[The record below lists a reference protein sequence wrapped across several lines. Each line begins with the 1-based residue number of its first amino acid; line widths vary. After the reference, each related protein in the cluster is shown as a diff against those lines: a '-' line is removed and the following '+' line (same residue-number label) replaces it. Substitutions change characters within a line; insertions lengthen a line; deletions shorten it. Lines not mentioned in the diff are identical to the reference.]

1 MRRADWNSKLLED
14 IEKSYQSQTM
24 RPVCVCVCVCVSVVQ
39 CACSSVRR
47 WRPTV
52 VAVVAPTPSTN
63 VAGMLRIIA
72 AVPSMSVPVRRGCR
86 LTTSAPT
93 PPYFLYAV
101 PAHCVHAGN
110 CIVYMFVALYDF
122 YPHDAM
128 LAWVLAMALCL
139 SVCLS

>member
-1 MRRADWNSKLLED
+1 
-14 IEKSYQSQTM
+14 
-24 RPVCVCVCVCVSVVQ
+24 VCVCVCVCVCLCLSVVQ

-52 VAVVAPTPSTN
+52 VAVVAPTPSTI

-101 PAHCVHAGN
+101 PAHCVHD
-110 CIVYMFVALYDF
+110 VALYDF

-139 SVCLS
+139 SVCVCLS

>member
-1 MRRADWNSKLLED
+1 MRRADWNSKLLGD
-14 IEKSYQSQTM
+14 SEKSYRSQTM
-24 RPVCVCVCVCVSVVQ
+24 RPVCVCVCVSVVQ

-52 VAVVAPTPSTN
+52 VAVVAPTPSTS
-63 VAGMLRIIA
+63 VAGMPRIIA

-101 PAHCVHAGN
+101 PEHCVHDVL
-110 CIVYMFVALYDF
+110 CI
-122 YPHDAM
+122 
-128 LAWVLAMALCL
+128 CL
-139 SVCLS
+139 